1 MKHQRSLNIYLIIY
15 DLLVDIILCKNI
27 LMLLNTFQFLP
38 KLIILHRF
46 HYYHYY
52 LKVRNGIF
60 YLEVKKIHMAKLFI
74 QVIREDLLIQARK
87 IYVIYWKISLK
98 FLG

>member
-15 DLLVDIILCKNI
+15 DLLKIILCKDI

-52 LKVRNGIF
+52 LKIGNGIF
-60 YLEVKKIHMAKLFI
+60 YLEMKKIRMEKLFI
-74 QVIREDLLIQARK
+74 RVIGEDLLIQARK
-87 IYVIYWKISLK
+87 IYVIYWKTSLK